1 MRIFSPVLSFFT
13 LVVLI
18 SCTHPKENTS
28 NTPNGATLFTT
39 MPALETGIDFRN
51 DLVYDKEFNV
61 YRYRNFYNG
70 GGVAMGDIDNDGLQD
85 LFFTSNMGQNRLY
98 RNLGNFKFE
107 NISDKAGIT
116 GKGSWATGVSMA
128 DVNGDG
134 WTDIYVCNSGNP
146 RADEKEKQ
154 SFSRENELFINQKNG
169 TFIES
174 ARAYGLADRG
184 LSTHAAFFDYDRDGD
199 LDVYVLNNSFRAI
212 GSFDLRKNLRNT
224 RDSLGGHKLYRNEGN
239 TVDGHP
245 FFKDVSTEAGILG
258 SVIAFGLGVTVG
270 DINQDGWQDIYVSND
285 FFERDYLYYNN
296 GDGTF
301 KEDLEGS
308 TRHISAASMGAD
320 MADINNDALPD
331 IFVTDMLPEDDY
343 RLKTSTSFDS
353 PDRFNTSKDIYYN
366 QFTRNMLHLNNGS
379 QNGKKGVHFS
389 DIACLASCEAT
400 DWSWGALMF
409 DMDNDGWKDIFVANG
424 VARDLTDQDYLLFIS
439 DPSVQQEII
448 GGGSVN
454 YKRLIDSIPSVPLPN
469 FAFHNN
475 KDLTFKNE
483 AADWGLD
490 IPSFSNGSA
499 YGDLDNDGDLDLIV
513 NCNNSEALVY
523 RNESRQK
530 MPDRNYLKCSL
541 TGEMGNT
548 AAIGTKIY
556 LRANGNGYYLEQMPM
571 RGFQSSMDNR
581 PNFGLDN
588 QSIVDTA
595 YIEWP
600 NGKATLLTN
609 IKANQTLSLKQSEA
623 NLPKWLPILRQ
634 KKEKPIFQ
642 LASTSTWSHQE
653 SVFSDWDRDRLLYFK
668 YSTEGPRLAIGDIN
682 GDQLD
687 DYFIC
692 GAAQQPG
699 AVFIQQKNGSFLP
712 TIQPDL
718 QSDAASEDVDAA
730 FFDVDGDKDLD
741 LYVASGSNEMSP
753 MSPLLADRLYL
764 NDGKGR
770 FTRKMDALP
779 AAKPFASA
787 AVRPADFDGDGDID
801 VFVAMR
807 LVPGQ
812 VGVPVGGFL
821 LANNGTGNF
830 RPTQME
836 TFKNLGMPTDAL
848 WVDMDGDK
856 DQDLIICGEWMPISI
871 FRNDAGKMTAATKA
885 MGLEGSNGLWKR
897 IASADFNGDGR
908 PDFVLGN
915 MGLNSRLEASVEHP
929 LELTFND
936 FDGNGTPEQ
945 FLSRFANN
953 KMLPYTLRGDLVSNI
968 PILKKK
974 YLKFKNY
981 GNQGLTDIFTP
992 EQMRGAITST
1002 AAYLGNAVLLSKP
1015 DGTYQLVQ
1023 LPNEAQFAPLYGLCT
1038 GDFDKDGFA
1047 DIVAGGNFLGSKPE
1061 FGYID
1066 ADYGIFL
1073 KGDGKGGFTV
1083 QHSAQTGLFFEGEVR
1098 DIRLLKTA
1106 GSTTFAVAR
1115 NNMPLEFWKIK

>member
-1 MRIFSPVLSFFT
+1 LFFGNTIRVFVTAVDENKSPQNNKFLLIFPFFAPNSKGSNIIITQNMRIFRPILPFFT
-13 LVVLI
+13 LVILV
-18 SCTHPKENTS
+18 SCTHTEKDTTNTS
-28 NTPNGATLFTT
+28 GGDPLFTT
-39 MPALETGIDFRN
+39 MPATETGIDFRN

-146 RADEKEKQ
+146 RTEEKEKQ

-174 ARAYGLADRG
+174 AKSYGLADRG

-199 LDVYVLNNSFRAI
+199 LDAYVLNNSFRAI

-239 TVDGHP
+239 IVDGHP

-308 TRHISAASMGAD
+308 MRHISAASMGAD

-379 QNGKKGVHFS
+379 QNAEKGVHFS

-483 AADWGLD
+483 ASAWGLD

-513 NCNNSEALVY
+513 NCNNSDALVY
-523 RNESRQK
+523 RQYRCHWYQ
-530 MPDRNYLKCSL
+530 
-541 TGEMGNT
+541 
-548 AAIGTKIY
+548 
-556 LRANGNGYYLEQMPM
+556 
-571 RGFQSSMDNR
+571 
-581 PNFGLDN
+581 
-588 QSIVDTA
+588 
-595 YIEWP
+595 
-600 NGKATLLTN
+600 N
-609 IKANQTLSLKQSEA
+609 IPSCQWK
-623 NLPKWLPILRQ
+623 
-634 KKEKPIFQ
+634 
-642 LASTSTWSHQE
+642 
-653 SVFSDWDRDRLLYFK
+653 RLL
-668 YSTEGPRLAIGDIN
+668 S
-682 GDQLD
+682 
-687 DYFIC
+687 
-692 GAAQQPG
+692 GANAH
-699 AVFIQQKNGSFLP
+699 AWLSK
-712 TIQPDL
+712 
-718 QSDAASEDVDAA
+718 
-730 FFDVDGDKDLD
+730 
-741 LYVASGSNEMSP
+741 
-753 MSPLLADRLYL
+753 
-764 NDGKGR
+764 
-770 FTRKMDALP
+770 
-779 AAKPFASA
+779 
-787 AVRPADFDGDGDID
+787 FDGQPPK
-801 VFVAMR
+801 FW
-807 LVPGQ
+807 
-812 VGVPVGGFL
+812 
-821 LANNGTGNF
+821 TG
-830 RPTQME
+830 
-836 TFKNLGMPTDAL
+836 
-848 WVDMDGDK
+848 
-856 DQDLIICGEWMPISI
+856 
-871 FRNDAGKMTAATKA
+871 
-885 MGLEGSNGLWKR
+885 
-897 IASADFNGDGR
+897 
-908 PDFVLGN
+908 
-915 MGLNSRLEASVEHP
+915 
-929 LELTFND
+929 
-936 FDGNGTPEQ
+936 
-945 FLSRFANN
+945 
-953 KMLPYTLRGDLVSNI
+953 
-968 PILKKK
+968 
-974 YLKFKNY
+974 
-981 GNQGLTDIFTP
+981 
-992 EQMRGAITST
+992 
-1002 AAYLGNAVLLSKP
+1002 
-1015 DGTYQLVQ
+1015 
-1023 LPNEAQFAPLYGLCT
+1023 
-1038 GDFDKDGFA
+1038 
-1047 DIVAGGNFLGSKPE
+1047 
-1061 FGYID
+1061 
-1066 ADYGIFL
+1066 
-1073 KGDGKGGFTV
+1073 
-1083 QHSAQTGLFFEGEVR
+1083 
-1098 DIRLLKTA
+1098 
-1106 GSTTFAVAR
+1106 
-1115 NNMPLEFWKIK
+1115 

>member
-1 MRIFSPVLSFFT
+1 MRILRSILPFFT
-13 LVVLI
+13 LVILI
-18 SCTHPKENTS
+18 SCTHPEKDTTNT
-28 NTPNGATLFTT
+28 TTGATLFTT

-107 NISDKAGIT
+107 NISDKAGVT
-116 GKGSWATGVSMA
+116 GKGSWSTGVSMA

-146 RADEKEKQ
+146 RAEEKEKQ

-174 ARAYGLADRG
+174 AKAYGLADRG
-184 LSTHAAFFDYDRDGD
+184 LTTHAAFFDYDRDGD

-239 TVDGHP
+239 IVDGHP

-308 TRHISAASMGAD
+308 ARHISAASMGAD

-331 IFVTDMLPEDDY
+331 IFVTDMLPADDY

-483 AADWGLD
+483 AAAWGLD

-523 RNESRQK
+523 RNETRQK
-530 MPDRNYLKCSL
+530 MSDRNYLKFSL
-541 TGEMGNT
+541 TGEKGNT

-556 LRANGNGYYLEQMPM
+556 LRVNGNGYYLEQMPM

-588 QSIVDTA
+588 QTLVDTA

-609 IKANQTLSLKQSEA
+609 IKPNQMLSLKQSEA
-623 NLPKWLPILRQ
+623 NLPKWLPFLRQ
-634 KKEKPIFQ
+634 KKEKSIFE

-668 YSTEGPRLAIGDIN
+668 YSTEGPRLAVGDIN

-687 DYFIC
+687 DYFVC
-692 GAAQQPG
+692 GAAEQPG
-699 AVFIQQKNGSFLP
+699 AVFIQQKNGSFAA
-712 TIQPDL
+712 TIQPDFVL
-718 QSDAASEDVDAA
+718 DAAAEDVDAA
-730 FFDVDGDKDLD
+730 FLDVDGDKDLD
-741 LYVASGSNEMSP
+741 LYVASGSNEMSS

-779 AAKPFASA
+779 GAKPFASA
-787 AVRPADFDGDGDID
+787 AVRPADFDGDGDMD

-812 VGVPVGGFL
+812 VGLPVGGFL
-821 LANNGTGNF
+821 LTNNGTGNF
-830 RPTQME
+830 RPVQME

-848 WVDMDGDK
+848 WTDIDGDK

-871 FRNDAGKMTAATKA
+871 FRNDAGKMTDVTKA

-897 IASADFNGDGR
+897 IASADFNGDGK

-915 MGLNSRLEASVEHP
+915 MGLNSRLEASIEHP
-929 LELTFND
+929 LELTYND

-992 EQMRGAITST
+992 EQMKGAITRT
-1002 AAYLGNAVLLSKP
+1002 AGYLGNAVLLSQP
-1015 DGTYQLVQ
+1015 NGGYQLAI
-1023 LPNEAQFAPLYGLCT
+1023 LPNGAQLAPLYGLCT
-1038 GDFDKDGFA
+1038 GDFDKDGFM

-1073 KGDGKGGFTV
+1073 KGNGKGGFTV